1 MYQNASIFQR
11 KKVIFNYG
19 NGKCITNEFNLNTTI
34 LYIKIYIRDRLNIS
48 NFDLLYNSHLIKSNS
63 IPLYKYF
70 NDLNK
75 KSIKL
80 TIRQRENIDNRININ
95 LYEKEYAKMK
105 TTNIKLMNNI
115 KTYKNNINQIAQ
127 KENKNIKRY
136 KSLENLLIQQNEE
149 INRLKK
155 EINDANNRYIKLK
168 QNKLK
173 LDYIESN
180 NNFSIIPS
188 NLKLP
193 KCLSMESFNAMY
205 LNNSKSNNTYYR
217 TQNNTNNN
225 INNIN
230 IQKDRGSFELMKDLS
245 SIDNNSKINYNYN
258 YNDTN
263 NNIININEN
272 SILNIE
278 SNSNTNRLIKENYNE
293 CSSIFKDNY
302 KFSRNENAKKKESIY
317 ASNDNNINNKNEI
330 IKYRY
335 QLKEYN
341 INDIKQK
348 YESKDKKEKEDI
360 NKHQNIIKEVKADN
374 EFDFFEIINSF
385 KPDNNINNKIK
396 QEMDNNISDKYK
408 INKCFIQVF
417 KYLTNKDIYSF
428 SLINKSSGICSLY
441 FLLNNFLNKIDY
453 LNSKKSSLKIRYA
466 ELISSLIKE
475 EIISNKILSNNSK
488 SGLRILNSPHYINTF
503 NNPIEYFTKNKNCLF
518 IYKMLFQFS
527 TNKIPIDNDNIFISS
542 MLEEIK
548 NKTETKKSIRD
559 FIYNLIDKSIDF
571 SFDNIIK
578 CKQIM
583 NQYGINNMEISNMGE
598 FDRPTT
604 IIGYVV
610 RDIMEFIGLIKSEE
624 KISKGFGV
632 FVKKDKKDEEI
643 KNNNLKNKILSVS
656 ESIEKEICKYDNYC
670 KKIEKNINKNY
681 Q

>member
-11 KKVIFNYG
+11 KKVIFNYD

-115 KTYKNNINQIAQ
+115 KTYKNNINQVTQ

-258 YNDTN
+258 DTN

-293 CSSIFKDNY
+293 CSSIFKDNF

-441 FLLNNFLNKIDY
+441 FSLNNFLNKIDY

-559 FIYNLIDKSIDF
+559 FIYNLIDKNIDF

-656 ESIEKEICKYDNYC
+656 ELIEKEICKYDNYC

>member
-115 KTYKNNINQIAQ
+115 KTYKNNINQVTQ

-258 YNDTN
+258 DTN

-317 ASNDNNINNKNEI
+317 ASKDNINNKNEI

-374 EFDFFEIINSF
+374 EFDLLEIINSF

-453 LNSKKSSLKIRYA
+453 LNSKKSSFKIRYA

-559 FIYNLIDKSIDF
+559 FIYNLIDKNIDF

-598 FDRPTT
+598 LDRPTI

-656 ESIEKEICKYDNYC
+656 ELIEKEICKYDNYC

>member
-34 LYIKIYIRDRLNIS
+34 LYIKIYIRDRLNIT

-115 KTYKNNINQIAQ
+115 KTYKNNINQVTQ

-245 SIDNNSKINYNYN
+245 SIDNNSKINYN

-396 QEMDNNISDKYK
+396 QEMENNISDKYK

-583 NQYGINNMEISNMGE
+583 NQNGINNMEISNMGE

-632 FVKKDKKDEEI
+632 FVKKDKKDEKI

-656 ESIEKEICKYDNYC
+656 ELIEKEICKYDNYC

>member
-258 YNDTN
+258 DTN
-263 NNIININEN
+263 NNVININEN

-317 ASNDNNINNKNEI
+317 ASKDNINNKNEI

-374 EFDFFEIINSF
+374 EFDFLEIINSF

-396 QEMDNNISDKYK
+396 QEMDNNISNKYK

-453 LNSKKSSLKIRYA
+453 LNSKKSSLKIRYD
-466 ELISSLIKE
+466 ELVSSLIKE

-598 FDRPTT
+598 LDRPTT

>member
-115 KTYKNNINQIAQ
+115 KTYKNNINQVTQ

-258 YNDTN
+258 DTN

-317 ASNDNNINNKNEI
+317 ASKDNINNKNEI

-374 EFDFFEIINSF
+374 EFDFLEIINSF

-453 LNSKKSSLKIRYA
+453 LNSKKSSFKIRYA

-598 FDRPTT
+598 LDRPTT

>member
-115 KTYKNNINQIAQ
+115 KTYKNNINQVTQ

-258 YNDTN
+258 DTN

-317 ASNDNNINNKNEI
+317 ASKDNINNKNEI

-374 EFDFFEIINSF
+374 EFDFLEIINSF
-385 KPDNNINNKIK
+385 KPDNNINNKIN
-396 QEMDNNISDKYK
+396 QELDNNISDKYK

-441 FLLNNFLNKIDY
+441 FSLNNFLNKIDY

-559 FIYNLIDKSIDF
+559 FIYNLIDKNIDF

>member
-115 KTYKNNINQIAQ
+115 KTYKNNINQVTQ

-258 YNDTN
+258 DTN

-293 CSSIFKDNY
+293 CSSIFKDNF

-374 EFDFFEIINSF
+374 EFDLLEIINSF

-453 LNSKKSSLKIRYA
+453 LNSKKSSFKIRYA

-559 FIYNLIDKSIDF
+559 FIYNLIDKNIDF

-598 FDRPTT
+598 LDRPTI

-656 ESIEKEICKYDNYC
+656 ELIEKEICKYDNYC

>member
-115 KTYKNNINQIAQ
+115 KTYKNNINQVTQ

-173 LDYIESN
+173 SDYIESN
-180 NNFSIIPS
+180 NNFSIIPT

-245 SIDNNSKINYNYN
+245 SIDNNSKINYN

-559 FIYNLIDKSIDF
+559 FIYNLIDKNIDF

-656 ESIEKEICKYDNYC
+656 ELIEKEICKYDNYC

>member
-115 KTYKNNINQIAQ
+115 KTYKNNINQVTQ

-258 YNDTN
+258 DTN

-317 ASNDNNINNKNEI
+317 ASKDNINNKNEI

-374 EFDFFEIINSF
+374 EFDFLEIINSF

-396 QEMDNNISDKYK
+396 QEMENNISDKYK

-441 FLLNNFLNKIDY
+441 FSLNNFLNKIDY

-559 FIYNLIDKSIDF
+559 FIYNLIDKNIDF

-632 FVKKDKKDEEI
+632 FVKKDKRDEEI

-656 ESIEKEICKYDNYC
+656 ELIEKEICKYDNYC

>member
-115 KTYKNNINQIAQ
+115 KTYKNNINQVTQ

-258 YNDTN
+258 DTN

-374 EFDFFEIINSF
+374 EFDFLEIINSF

-453 LNSKKSSLKIRYA
+453 LNSKKSSFKIRYA

-598 FDRPTT
+598 LDRPTT

-656 ESIEKEICKYDNYC
+656 ELIEKEICKYDNYC

>member
-258 YNDTN
+258 DTN

-374 EFDFFEIINSF
+374 EFDFLEIINSF

-559 FIYNLIDKSIDF
+559 FIYNLIDKNIDF

-598 FDRPTT
+598 LDRPTT

-656 ESIEKEICKYDNYC
+656 ELIEKEICKYDNYC

>member
-19 NGKCITNEFNLNTTI
+19 NGKSITTEFNLNTTI

-115 KTYKNNINQIAQ
+115 KTYKNNINQVTQ
-127 KENKNIKRY
+127 KENQNIKRFR
-136 KSLENLLIQQNEE
+136 SLENLLIQQNEE

-168 QNKLK
+168 LNKLK

-180 NNFSIIPS
+180 SNFSIIPS

-193 KCLSMESFNAMY
+193 KCLSMESFNTMY

-225 INNIN
+225 IN
-230 IQKDRGSFELMKDLS
+230 IQKDRVSFELIKDLS
-245 SIDNNSKINYNYN
+245 SIDNNSKINYN

-293 CSSIFKDNY
+293 CSNIFKNNI

-317 ASNDNNINNKNEI
+317 AANDNNIDNKNEI

-348 YESKDKKEKEDI
+348 YETKDKKENESN
-360 NKHQNIIKEVKADN
+360 NKPQNIIKEVKTDN
-374 EFDFFEIINSF
+374 ELDFLEIINSF
-385 KPDNNINNKIK
+385 KSDNSINNKIK
-396 QEMDNNISDKYK
+396 QLMYDNNNIDKSK

-417 KYLTNKDIYSF
+417 KYLNNKDIYSF
-428 SLINKSSGICSLY
+428 SLVNKSSGICSLY
-441 FLLNNFLNKIDY
+441 FILNNFLNKIDY
-453 LNSKKSSLKIRYA
+453 LKSKKFSLKNRYD
-466 ELISSLIKE
+466 ELISSFIKGE
-475 EIISNKILSNNSK
+475 TISNKILSNNSK

-503 NNPIEYFTKNKNCLF
+503 NNPIEYFTKNKYCLF

-527 TNKIPIDNDNIFISS
+527 TNKIPMDDDNIFISS
-542 MLEEIK
+542 MLEEIRA
-548 NKTETKKSIRD
+548 KTAAKKSIRD
-559 FIYNLIDKSIDF
+559 FIYNLIDKNIDF

-583 NQYGINNMEISNMGE
+583 NQYDINNMEVSNMGE
-598 FDRPTT
+598 LDRPTT
-604 IIGYVV
+604 IIGYVI
-610 RDIMEFIGLIKSEE
+610 RDIIEFIGLIKNEE
-624 KISKGFGV
+624 KTNKGFGV
-632 FVKKDKKDEEI
+632 FVKKDKKDEDN
-643 KNNNLKNKILSVS
+643 KNTILKNKIISVS
-656 ESIEKEICKYDNYC
+656 ELIQKEISKYENYC
-670 KKIEKNINKNY
+670 EKIEKIINKNY
-681 Q
+681 S

>member
-115 KTYKNNINQIAQ
+115 KTYKNNINQVTQ

-258 YNDTN
+258 DTN

-293 CSSIFKDNY
+293 CSSIFKDNF

-317 ASNDNNINNKNEI
+317 ASKDNINNKNEI

-396 QEMDNNISDKYK
+396 QELDNNISDKYK

-559 FIYNLIDKSIDF
+559 FIYNLIDKNIDF

-656 ESIEKEICKYDNYC
+656 ELIEKEICKYDNYC

>member
-115 KTYKNNINQIAQ
+115 KTYKNNINQVTQ

-258 YNDTN
+258 DTN

-374 EFDFFEIINSF
+374 EFDFLEIINSF

>member
-258 YNDTN
+258 DTN

-330 IKYRY
+330 IKYQY

-441 FLLNNFLNKIDY
+441 FSLNNFLNKIDY

-559 FIYNLIDKSIDF
+559 FIYNLIDKNIDF

-598 FDRPTT
+598 LDRPTT